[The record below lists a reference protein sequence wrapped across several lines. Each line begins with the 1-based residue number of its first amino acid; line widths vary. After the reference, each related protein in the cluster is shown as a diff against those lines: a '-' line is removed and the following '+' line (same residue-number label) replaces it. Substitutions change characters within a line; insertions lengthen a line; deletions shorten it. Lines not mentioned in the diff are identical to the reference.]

1 LVCSIPSGRSADSL
15 EVSIWIDKRIDNMF
29 ISPWQAGI
37 GGPLVNLDG
46 DIIGMNFYSKKIGTP
61 FLLWKEI
68 ANILEYFKGKWYAHF
83 WVSKCLS
90 DTFFFF
96 WDEYFKKLVDA
107 EVNHNFCMIKIC
119 LPVCLIVRPVKL
131 LRTAMIPLSGK
142 CVEIE
147 EFG

>member
-96 WDEYFKKLVDA
+96 LGM
-107 EVNHNFCMIKIC
+107 NI
-119 LPVCLIVRPVKL
+119 
-131 LRTAMIPLSGK
+131 LRSLSMQK
-142 CVEIE
+142 SIIIFV
-147 EFG
+147 